1 MSEDNCLNCIFFDKN
16 NRMKNNNYPKVI
28 YGYAILLDN
37 KIENWAV
44 RTINRRY
51 IWEFKGCWKKGRLQD
66 YKMQKVCWVCNN
78 EEECAKVF
86 EELAPKWFR
95 NWKHADDFILQKAY

>member
-1 MSEDNCLNCIFFDKN
+1 
-16 NRMKNNNYPKVI
+16 MKNNNYPKVI

-51 IWEFKGCWKKGRLQD
+51 FWEFKGCWKRGKIARL
-66 YKMQKVCWVCNN
+66 
-78 EEECAKVF
+78 
-86 EELAPKWFR
+86 
-95 NWKHADDFILQKAY
+95 

>member
-1 MSEDNCLNCIFFDKN
+1 MKCVRTMKEN
-16 NRMKNNNYPKVI
+16 NKDEYPKVV

-51 IWEFKGCWKKGRLQD
+51 IWDFKCYWKMGILQY
-66 YKMQKVCWVCNN
+66 YKMQKVCCVCNN
-78 EEECAKVF
+78 AEECVKVF

-95 NWKHADDFILQKAY
+95 N

>member
-1 MSEDNCLNCIFFDKN
+1 
-16 NRMKNNNYPKVI
+16 MKNNKYPKVI

-51 IWEFKGCWKKGRLQD
+51 VWEFKGCWKMGRLQD

-78 EEECAKVF
+78 AEECVKVF

-95 NWKHADDFILQKAY
+95 NWKHADDFILQKAYY

>member
-1 MSEDNCLNCIFFDKN
+1 
-16 NRMKNNNYPKVI
+16 MKIVGMFNTCST
-28 YGYAILLDN
+28 DN
-37 KIENWAV
+37 KTFVEMV
-44 RTINRRY
+44 QTTINRRY
-51 IWEFKGCWKKGRLQD
+51 VWEFKGCWKMGRLQD

-78 EEECAKVF
+78 AEECVKVF

>member
-1 MSEDNCLNCIFFDKN
+1 
-16 NRMKNNNYPKVI
+16 MKNNEYPKVI

-51 IWEFKGCWKKGRLQD
+51 FWEFKGCWKMGRLQD
-66 YKMQKVCWVCNN
+66 YKMQKVCWVVIM
-78 EEECAKVF
+78 KKSVR
-86 EELAPKWFR
+86 KYS
-95 NWKHADDFILQKAY
+95 KS

>member
-1 MSEDNCLNCIFFDKN
+1 MKHN
-16 NRMKNNNYPKVI
+16 NTYPKVI

-51 IWEFKGCWKKGRLQD
+51 LWEFKGCWKMGRLQD
-66 YKMQKVCWVCNN
+66 YKMC
-78 EEECAKVF
+78 EECYDKYLDSDEKITINEF
-86 EELAPKWFR
+86 LK
-95 NWKHADDFILQKAY
+95 KKK